1 MPKTLTLS
9 EPELSMLASARTVK
23 WDLLDQD
30 GVGYRISWIERAFDT
45 LKPECMAFA
54 CKCDE
59 PFACKCDER
68 GLRWTNYH
76 EQAVSYNPDA
86 ALALNEV
93 LMQLKEKYGYEYVID
108 LEPTQLMRG
117 EVVADGN
124 R

>member
-9 EPELSMLASARTVK
+9 APKQFSTFYGGRTVT
-23 WDLLDQD
+23 WDLLDEK
-30 GVGYRISWIERAFDT
+30 GVGYRISWIEKAFDT
-45 LKPECMAFA
+45 DRPECMAFA
-54 CKCDE
+54 CKYD
-59 PFACKCDER
+59 DR
-68 GLRWTNYH
+68 GRRWTNYH

-93 LMQLKEKYGYEYVID
+93 LKQLKEKYGYEYVID
-108 LEPTQLMRG
+108 LEPTQLMLG